1 MLVLPIKKK
10 WFDMIK
16 AGEKLEEYREIKD
29 YYTNRLVP
37 YIGGG
42 TSTAHGG
49 TYGWD
54 PRIKKEII
62 FRNGYNRESPSLLC
76 LCTLD
81 MGTGKEEW
89 GAEKDKIYYILNI
102 SYIQQ
107 KVKIQQAHLQL
118 IHYFYISNIL
128 FDKLK
133 LKKIKKLSQTTHPT
147 YYYHMSIAKRIQK

>member
-16 AGEKLEEYREIKD
+16 AGEKKEEYREIKD

-54 PRIKKEII
+54 PQIKKEII

-89 GAEKDKIYYILNI
+89 GAEKDKRYYILKILKAEEITKKPPKKKERKTKHDTTKNTDEA
-102 SYIQQ
+102 SKSKRVHS
-107 KVKIQQAHLQL
+107 KV
-118 IHYFYISNIL
+118 
-128 FDKLK
+128 
-133 LKKIKKLSQTTHPT
+133 
-147 YYYHMSIAKRIQK
+147 